1 MFSCL
6 VFLCVILSCL
16 YIVFLHLIAC
26 YFLVFQCLFLILVSY
41 CAVLSCLFLCYL
53 VSCLV
58 LYILFLSF
66 SVLYSC
72 LLSSILLFYCLVY
85 SCLFLSIYLFIISSS
100 SPTILEYLKTSVCSA
115 LASLLKNLD
124 RNNNYLK
131 TFFHRYF
138 SPFVLKI
145 FQSVCIKYISVS
157 LY

>member
-1 MFSCL
+1 MCYLVLLVYCFLAFNCMLFSCL
-6 VFLCVILSCL
+6 SVSSSYSCQLLCCVVLSIFMLSCL
-16 YIVFLHLIAC
+16 LLSFVYS
-26 YFLVFQCLFLILVSY
+26 FLVFQCIV
-41 CAVLSCLFLCYL
+41 
-53 VSCLV
+53 
-58 LYILFLSF
+58 FLSII
-66 SVLYSC
+66 VYSS
-72 LLSSILLFYCLVY
+72 LLL